1 MGPDDRNEGPGP
13 GECVGHV
20 WTMQGAPTLFRV
32 FGMVKPSAWDCGLM
46 SHEAKNVG
54 SDDA

>member
-13 GECVGHV
+13 GEYVGHV